1 MQPEIY
7 ISIIVFLLLTTLL
20 LSFALKNKKSKVKN
34 ISAILTENLKSS
46 PLELVITETDGN
58 IKHTNV
64 SFQNLLTENGLLQ
77 VSNINELFTIPK
89 SVFRQTNSVITG
101 DTFTSSIQTPI
112 VKIGEA
118 KRIVEIIQLDKSEK
132 AYILYSPPNLEQKA
146 ESIVITTFLNTFP
159 FAAFLTNENFEVLL
173 LNDSIKKFFAKT
185 DILDILSTG
194 DNIAGRLDRLKS
206 LPKDNF
212 QGEFILIFNCKNNT
226 QEKVPFHVVK
236 LSDSAFLFWN
246 STTSN
251 LDEINKK
258 LKFSDE
264 KYLRIFNHSNLG
276 IYRTTPDG
284 EIIEVNNALVNML
297 GFSSQD
303 ELKKINL
310 KDYPYHFTDERI
322 KFKEVMAENGIVK
335 NRYTIWKTKNGDLL
349 HIRENSVEVTD
360 PFTGKIYYEGSVE
373 DITDRLV
380 SNEKLLEE
388 SVKFEQLFEN
398 NPLGVLLIDPA
409 SKIVKANNFFLN
421 LINQPADFFKIKEH
435 KFKDIPGFNTDNLN
449 KFVND
454 VLHGETLKIEEIIP
468 QNKEPEKVFIV
479 YGVPIKITEGISG
492 AYLIVL
498 DISGIRAFEKELLEA
513 KVKAEEMS
521 KLKSSFLANMNHEL
535 RTPMNGILGF
545 ATLLKEELAH
555 DALKKEMA
563 ERILLS
569 GMRLLE
575 TLDSIIDLSKLEASN
590 YTLEMREL
598 DLNWSLAEVVAL
610 FYDSAKLKSLELVL
624 DLPTDPVM
632 CVADDRIFKK
642 IIKNLLSNAI
652 KFTFTGQV
660 TISLRRILHDNSNY
674 AEIIIKDTGIGI
686 ESNKKEVIFEAF
698 RQGSEGLSRMFEGSG
713 VGLTVTKRLV
723 ELLNGKLIF
732 ESEPG
737 SGSSFSVLFPYF
749 DELKTKVPKTELE
762 EISVNS
768 IEKEP
773 VKRIQHSKKRII
785 YVEDDSV
792 NRDLVAYF
800 LSGKYELDFASD
812 GTSGLI
818 KLNLKDY
825 DLVLMDI
832 HLGNG
837 PSGEHVLKS
846 IREDYK
852 TAKLPVIA
860 LTAYVMPGN
869 KQRYLSLGF
878 TDYIPKPFKRELLVE
893 TVDRHI
899 NAK

>member
-1 MQPEIY
+1 EI
-7 ISIIVFLLLTTLL
+7 V
-20 LSFALKNKKSKVKN
+20 
-34 ISAILTENLKSS
+34 
-46 PLELVITETDGN
+46 
-58 IKHTNV
+58 
-64 SFQNLLTENGLLQ
+64 
-77 VSNINELFTIPK
+77 
-89 SVFRQTNSVITG
+89 
-101 DTFTSSIQTPI
+101 
-112 VKIGEA
+112 
-118 KRIVEIIQLDKSEK
+118 
-132 AYILYSPPNLEQKA
+132 
-146 ESIVITTFLNTFP
+146 
-159 FAAFLTNENFEVLL
+159 
-173 LNDSIKKFFAKT
+173 
-185 DILDILSTG
+185 
-194 DNIAGRLDRLKS
+194 
-206 LPKDNF
+206 
-212 QGEFILIFNCKNNT
+212 
-226 QEKVPFHVVK
+226 
-236 LSDSAFLFWN
+236 
-246 STTSN
+246 
-251 LDEINKK
+251 
-258 LKFSDE
+258 
-264 KYLRIFNHSNLG
+264 
-276 IYRTTPDG
+276 
-284 EIIEVNNALVNML
+284 EVNNALVNML
-297 GFSSQD
+297 GFSSED

-310 KDYPYHFTDERI
+310 KDYPYHYTDERI
-322 KFKEVMAENGIVK
+322 KFKEEMAENGIVK
-335 NRYTIWKTKNGDLL
+335 NRYTIWKTMNGDLV
-349 HIRENSVEVTD
+349 HIRENSIEVTD
-360 PFTGKIYYEGSVE
+360 PFTGKIYYEGTVE

-409 SKIVKANNFFLN
+409 SKIVKANNFFLT
-421 LINQPADFFKIKEH
+421 LINQPSDFFKINEL
-435 KFKDIPGFNTDNLN
+435 KFKEIPGFNSGNLN

-454 VLHGETLKIEEIIP
+454 VLLGETLKIEEIIH
-468 QNKEPEKVFIV
+468 QNNGLDKVFIV

-492 AYLIVL
+492 AYLIFL
-498 DISGIRAFEKELLEA
+498 DISGIRAFEKELLES

-545 ATLLKEELAH
+545 ATLLKEELSH
-555 DALKKEMA
+555 DALKKDMA
-563 ERILLS
+563 ERIIMS

-610 FYDSAKLKSLELVL
+610 FYDSAKLKSLELIL
-624 DLPTDPVM
+624 DLPTDPVI

-660 TISLRRILHDNSNY
+660 TISLRKVLHDNSNF
-674 AEIIIKDTGIGI
+674 AEILIKDTGIGI

-737 SGSSFSVLFPYF
+737 SGSSFSVLIPYL
-749 DELKTKVPKTELE
+749 DELEKAVAPKTEIE
-762 EISVNS
+762 EISINS
-768 IEKEP
+768 IERIPE
-773 VKRIQHSKKRII
+773 KRIEHSKKRII

-800 LSGKYELDFASD
+800 LSGRYELDFASD

-846 IREDYK
+846 IRENNK

-878 TDYIPKPFKRELLVE
+878 NGYIPKPFKRELLVE
-893 TVDRHI
+893 TVDRFI